1 MLYADFENILKPV
14 NEKFKEKMKAEKKG
28 EAPHAK
34 RSTCMFYLD
43 IMDEHV
49 CLCRWFIKVV
59 WWKLQIKVC
68 RTHWKC

>member
-49 CLCRWFIKVV
+49 CLCR
-59 WWKLQIKVC
+59 
-68 RTHWKC
+68 